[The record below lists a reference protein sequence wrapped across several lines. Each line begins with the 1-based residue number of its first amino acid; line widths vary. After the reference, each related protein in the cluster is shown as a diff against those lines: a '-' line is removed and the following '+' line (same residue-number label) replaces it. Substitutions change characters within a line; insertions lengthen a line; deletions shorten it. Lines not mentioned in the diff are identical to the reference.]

1 MHSPVTTKPLSARA
15 VRRSDGM
22 PIRRTDVAR
31 RRSLDGIKHI
41 ESTLNVQMTACIGV
55 HSFLM
60 LCLAIYL
67 GPVPKSNTPK
77 QLFLGVTLST
87 MGLLVGVLQLAIGR
101 NAVRGI
107 RHLIIKVRSWDQ
119 KRGSPDFQI
128 EYDSFL
134 DHGQIERI
142 RNTNELIGR
151 GMPLLLT
158 VFWVI
163 VSFWVLW
170 RW

>member
-1 MHSPVTTKPLSARA
+1 
-15 VRRSDGM
+15 
-22 PIRRTDVAR
+22 
-31 RRSLDGIKHI
+31 
-41 ESTLNVQMTACIGV
+41 
-55 HSFLM
+55 
-60 LCLAIYL
+60 
-67 GPVPKSNTPK
+67 
-77 QLFLGVTLST
+77 

-134 DHGQIERI
+134 EHGQIERI